1 MDAEGTKFSFIS
13 GSRGDLGHCVC
24 QVGAPPKLR
33 GRPLPA
39 STAIDVNLCNA
50 GVGRGEDAEL
60 FTYDCFFTM
69 MSMLHYKLHDGEGID
84 IGKVRHMVSQNERVV
99 RGQCKGSD

>member
-1 MDAEGTKFSFIS
+1 MDTEGTKFSFIS
-13 GSRGDLGHCVC
+13 GSRGDLGHCMY

-50 GVGRGEDAEL
+50 GVGRGEDAERIHLRL
-60 FTYDCFFTM
+60 FLY
-69 MSMLHYKLHDGEGID
+69 Y
-84 IGKVRHMVSQNERVV
+84 VV
-99 RGQCKGSD
+99 YATLQIS